1 MDDLNFQK
9 HLPNETF
16 LDLLQMSFLDQILLD
31 LKNEILV
38 IFNHILPFLN
48 TVKSKGT
55 IKFLTLLFRNHIC
68 MSMYQGKVVK
78 NLTKSSIFFNCQ
90 NQKKW
95 NISSNLC
102 GLLRILYELEVSKCF
117 RIILQ
122 LKHNM

>member
-38 IFNHILPFLN
+38 IFNHILPFQN

-55 IKFLTLLFRNHIC
+55 IKFLTLLCRNHVCPGI
-68 MSMYQGKVVK
+68 KAK
-78 NLTKSSIFFNCQ
+78 L
-90 NQKKW
+90 
-95 NISSNLC
+95 
-102 GLLRILYELEVSKCF
+102 SK
-117 RIILQ
+117 I
-122 LKHNM
+122 